1 MKKTPIISW
10 NQKQLN
16 RLANAV
22 KAFNKNLRRIK
33 RRKDIG
39 NQINLQSINKYEL
52 KRQIGTAK
60 ELNRIVNQLNKFAE
74 IKGKPKMYTNK
85 QGVTMTEWE
94 HRKIK
99 SDIRV
104 INNERKR
111 KQEQIEKAT
120 VYEYSGNPIPN
131 AVREQ
136 SKYENKPIQTSPE
149 NVSNVENLKLLSKR
163 INKILFNINPE
174 NQLNALKRG
183 LQTAIDTNLPN
194 EEGERFKRILNS
206 MTQEELEEMYIEN
219 GDIINNGDAFNYV
232 IYQTSVAVDAY
243 SDMINDILSPY
254 KK

>member
-1 MKKTPIISW
+1 MKKTTIISW
-10 NQKQLN
+10 NKRQLN

-39 NQINLQSINKYEL
+39 NQINLQSINKHEL

-94 HRKIK
+94 HRKIN

-120 VYEYSGNPIPN
+120 VYDYSGNPIPN

-174 NQLNALKRG
+174 IQLDALKRG
-183 LQTAIDTNLPN
+183 LQKAIDTNLPN
-194 EEGERFKRILNS
+194 EEGERFKCILES
-206 MTQEELEEMYIEN
+206 MSYEQLEEMYIEN
-219 GDIINNGDAFNYV
+219 SDIINNGDAFNYA
-232 IYQTSVAVDAY
+232 IYQSSVAVNAY
-243 SDMINDILSPY
+243 LDMLNDILSPY
-254 KK
+254 EK

>member
-10 NQKQLN
+10 NKRQLS

-85 QGVTMTEWE
+85 HGVTMTEWE
-94 HRKIK
+94 HRKLN

-120 VYEYSGNPIPN
+120 VYDYRGNPIPN

-136 SKYENKPIQTSPE
+136 SKYENKLIQIFPE

-174 NQLNALKRG
+174 NQLNTLKRG

-194 EEGERFKRILNS
+194 EEGERFKRILDSMNS
-206 MTQEELEEMYIEN
+206 EQLEEMYIEN
-219 GDIINNGDAFNYV
+219 SDIINNGDTFNYV
-232 IYQTSVAVDAY
+232 IYQTSAAVNAY
-243 SDMINDILSPY
+243 SDMLNDILSPY
-254 KK
+254 EK